1 MVGRR
6 TGLTARCAVALFSVL
21 FSAQAL
27 ADMPSMK
34 RTKSEQTT
42 AFGDIRIKQSFNS
55 MQDPMSPEFKL
66 QIYNKGKLLLQL
78 SDAAFDAFYAAP
90 GEEAFVGLS
99 NGGWPGTAVIIFDR
113 TGRILLLARHGM
125 AKFRYCSETSTF
137 LKEWYDAK
145 NPQVRFPQYQPGQ
158 DRPPGITIRDC
169 HGQTV
174 DLLDVVSKANKDSA
188 GALRDQ
194 IHSRYG
200 TR

>member
-1 MVGRR
+1 MVSRGAARR
-6 TGLTARCAVALFSVL
+6 AVAVCSLL

-34 RTKSEQTT
+34 RTKSERTT

-66 QIYNKGKLLLQL
+66 QVYHKGKLLLQL
-78 SDAAFDAFYAAP
+78 NDAAFDAFYAAP
-90 GEEAFVGLS
+90 GGGAFVGLS
-99 NGGWPGTAVIIFDR
+99 NSGWPGTAVIIFDR
-113 TGRILLLARHGM
+113 SGRILLQARHGQ

-145 NPQVRFPQYQPGQ
+145 DPQVRFPQYQAGQ
-158 DRPPGITIRDC
+158 NRPPGITIRDC
-169 HGQTV
+169 NGRTV
-174 DLLDVVSKANKDSA
+174 DLLDVVSKASEDSPA
-188 GALRDQ
+188 TLRNE
-194 IHSRYG
+194 INSRYG